1 MSAETLFIFVDE
13 SGNFDFS
20 ESGTRHLVMTAV
32 LCFAP
37 AIVALKMLELKY
49 RLYKDGFGVSSF
61 HATADKQTI
70 RNMVFA
76 RIADLDVIEAHTMWL
91 DKRKMITPNPSPN
104 EVFTS
109 FGKFLINVVSSEG
122 ILNQMDN
129 CVIVFDK
136 TLLHR
141 EEIAFRAA
149 TKQYFSR
156 LKVPVH
162 IYFHNV
168 NREPISQVADY
179 IAWAQYVLLERN
191 EQRPLDSL
199 PRRLKRATQ
208 LNAVA

>member
-1 MSAETLFIFVDE
+1 MPTETLFVFVDE

-20 ESGTRHLVMTAV
+20 ESGTRHLVLTAV
-32 LCFAP
+32 FSFAP
-37 AIVALKMLELKY
+37 ALAALKMLELKY
-49 RLYKDGFGVSSF
+49 RLYEDGIGVSNF
-61 HATADKQTI
+61 HATDDKQTI

-76 RIADLDVIEAHTMWL
+76 RISDLDEIEAHTMWL
-91 DKRKMITPNPSPN
+91 DKRQLVTPNPGPN
-104 EVFTS
+104 DVFNS
-109 FGKFLINVVSSEG
+109 FGKFLVNVVSSEG
-122 ILNQMDN
+122 MLNRMNN

-141 EEIAFRAA
+141 DEVAFRASA
-149 TKQYFSR
+149 KQYFSR
-156 LKVPVH
+156 LKVPVQ

-179 IAWAQYVLLERN
+179 IAWAQYVVLERN

-208 LNAVA
+208 LNAVV